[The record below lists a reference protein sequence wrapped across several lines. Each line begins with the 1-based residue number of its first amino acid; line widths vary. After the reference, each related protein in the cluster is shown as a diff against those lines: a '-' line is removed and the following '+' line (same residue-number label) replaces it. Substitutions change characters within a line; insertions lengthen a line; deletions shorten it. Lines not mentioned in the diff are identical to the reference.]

1 MKSRRRESSVRFVE
15 LVGRAKRGSGGKERS
30 KRGGIEEKKKK
41 IDKEPGYR
49 GTSSRFPASAGNRR
63 RTMKSRENDIS
74 LRTTSFDE
82 R

>member
-30 KRGGIEEKKKK
+30 KRGIEEKKK